1 MPGGIF
7 VIADNAIVIIN
18 FQGGE
23 ASMPYSPDME
33 IVRELFE
40 KHRQMM
46 YSKAFGILHNK
57 SDAEDAVQNAFL
69 SIINKLDKIISI
81 PSNERVFYIVSII
94 EHAAYDILRKQNLHP
109 SEDIYDHKD
118 ISTLLSTEGNAL
130 DNIAVEEIKSALE
143 ELSDKD
149 YSLLY
154 LYLFKQLKPKE
165 IAEKLDI
172 PEKNIRSYIKRART
186 RLIKILRKRG
196 IDYDD

>member
-1 MPGGIF
+1 
-7 VIADNAIVIIN
+7 
-18 FQGGE
+18 
-23 ASMPYSPDME
+23 MPYSPDME

-109 SEDIYDHKD
+109 SEDIYDHTD
-118 ISTLLSTEGNAL
+118 INTLLSTEGNAL